1 MSSPCVVLLVPIIV
15 FILLPSLAVG
25 GFCRYMQSRG
35 ITAKVEQSGVDGGA
49 STVAPK
55 AGNLLKSSILR
66 FMESL
71 VFFYAK
77 SVGSIPS
84 HALRNFLYKHVL
96 RVRIGKNAVIYHGL
110 EIRSPW
116 NLVIG
121 QGSIIGDYAVLDAR
135 YGITIED
142 NVNLS
147 SGVWIWTLQH
157 DANSSTFSTEG
168 EEGSVL
174 IKRRAWVSSR
184 TTILPGCTV
193 AEGAVLAAGAVL
205 TKSIE
210 EPFTIWG
217 GLPAKRIGQRNNDL
231 IYKFNGTHRLFL

>member
-1 MSSPCVVLLVPIIV
+1 MSSLYVVLLVLIIV
-15 FILLPSLAVG
+15 FLLLPTLVVR
-25 GFCRYMQSRG
+25 GFCRYMQDKR
-35 ITAKVEQSGVDGGA
+35 ITAKVEQSVVNDGS
-49 STVAPK
+49 STVTPK
-55 AGNLLKSSILR
+55 KNNPLKSLILR
-66 FMESL
+66 FIESL
-71 VFFYAK
+71 VFLYAK

-84 HALRNFLYKHVL
+84 HALRNFLYKYVL

-174 IKRRAWVSSR
+174 IKRHAWVSSR

-205 TKSIE
+205 TRSID

-217 GLPAKRIGQRNNDL
+217 GLPARRIGQRNNDL
-231 IYKFNGTHRLFL
+231 IYEFNGTHRFFL